1 MKHLKL
7 FESFTSTDKAKYVL
21 KDLLPRRGIME
32 VHDKNQLLTLILM
45 FEEKG
50 YREGYRRD
58 TTRTWL
64 EKDWNDLGVDFQWEV
79 DSVNGHG
86 PDKRIYVDSL
96 ADMDIPDNELL
107 QFDDYFELKPE
118 FRGHKLKKFGV

>member
-1 MKHLKL
+1 MKYLKL
-7 FESFTSTDKAKYVL
+7 FETFKEVAKYML
-21 KDLLPRRGIME
+21 KNLLPQRGIME

-64 EKDWNDLGVDFQWEV
+64 EKDWEDLGVVFQWVVNREV
-79 DSVNGHG
+79 G
-86 PDKRIYVDSL
+86 DKIYVDSL
-96 ADMDIPDNELL
+96 DIMDIPDSELL

>member
-1 MKHLKL
+1 MKYLKL
-7 FESFTSTDKAKYVL
+7 FESFKEVAKYVL

-32 VHDKNQLLTLILM
+32 VHDKNLLLTLILM

-50 YREGYRRD
+50 YREGYQRD

-79 DSVNGHG
+79 DSVNG

>member
-1 MKHLKL
+1 MKYLKL
-7 FESFTSTDKAKYVL
+7 FEAFKEVSKYVL

-32 VHDKNQLLTLILM
+32 VHDKDQLLTLILI

-50 YREGYRRD
+50 YREGYQHD

-64 EKDWNDLGVDFQWEV
+64 EKDWNDLRVDFQWEV
-79 DSVNGHG
+79 DSVEG

-96 ADMDIPDNELL
+96 DNMEFTDNELL
-107 QFDDYFELKPE
+107 DFNDYFEFKPE